1 MLGPLPTSARSSE
14 GGPLLPCPTFH
25 PILAGR
31 EGEMFG
37 LAESLR
43 SLIDRAVTSAAP
55 PEALTDAISRI
66 DAISDLLGSFVPDT
80 PIPRFV
86 DPAGVGETEGTGETA
101 GVGETEGTG
110 AKAGVGETDG
120 QPFSGTIMHGAMPYD
135 PVVGQFNPIAL
146 PVTIA
151 FDPPLAIG
159 TAHFTTAYEGG
170 PGWVHGGVIASTF
183 DIVLTAANQIAGTS
197 GPTVCLTVRYL
208 RPTLIGIE
216 SRFEAEVVAKDER
229 RVISRGKLIQE
240 GHTCCE
246 AEGEFAVIP
255 AHRLR
260 TRRP

>member
-1 MLGPLPTSARSSE
+1 
-14 GGPLLPCPTFH
+14 
-25 PILAGR
+25 
-31 EGEMFG
+31 MFG